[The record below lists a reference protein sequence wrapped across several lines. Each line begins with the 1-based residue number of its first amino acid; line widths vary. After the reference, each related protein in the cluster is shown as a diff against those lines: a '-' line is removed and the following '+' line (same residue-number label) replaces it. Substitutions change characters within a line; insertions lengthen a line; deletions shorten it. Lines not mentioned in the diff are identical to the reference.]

1 MTRGPEGKFAV
12 ATMTTTS
19 LAAGAVAVP
28 RAMRAGARVNRRRS
42 IARRRKLTTLRAGF
56 LDDMGVGDLETSSPS
71 SSAQVE
77 LANSIGRAVDR
88 TYSSS
93 SRICPPRFSA

>member
-1 MTRGPEGKFAV
+1 
-12 ATMTTTS
+12 MTTTS

-42 IARRRKLTTLRAGF
+42 IARRRKLTTPRAGF
-56 LDDMGVGDLETSSPS
+56 LDDMGVGDLGTSSPS

-88 TYSSS
+88 MRTRSS